1 MELEDSALPFLQ
13 GLVATTSAKVA
24 FVDVDY
30 ALLVGGFPRKPVR
43 LQHMTF
49 GVHEVFVVHS
59 SSQNVGG
66 DGEGNPV
73 LIWPCRPSVI
83 CAGSA

>member
-24 FVDVDY
+24 FADVDY

-43 LQHMTF
+43 LSTTEYMCFMSCNHCYRMWVEK
-49 GVHEVFVVHS
+49 GRR
-59 SSQNVGG
+59 
-66 DGEGNPV
+66 
-73 LIWPCRPSVI
+73 IPC
-83 CAGSA
+83 

>member
-24 FVDVDY
+24 FADVDY

-43 LQHMTF
+43 SRHYRI
-49 GVHEVFVVHS
+49 HVFYVVQS
-59 SSQNVGG
+59 LLQNVGG
-66 DGEGNPV
+66 EREENPV
-73 LIWPCRPSVI
+73 LTWPRRPSLV
-83 CAGSA
+83 CAGSG